1 MTPTETPYL
10 TFALTIIGSGL
21 GTAMV
26 GAFLKKRFDTQLE
39 THKALLLRS
48 GRIHERQVDALLPIH
63 SKLEEALFYL
73 QRAAGA
79 GKFAGEASDKELL
92 SRMGSSLAVA
102 SQEFSK
108 NRLLVSG
115 TLEQKLDEFFNKM
128 VSAGIDMN
136 LALDPMVAD
145 GEPRAKFWDKARE
158 TAYREIPP
166 ILTAIR
172 EEARALIHG

>member
-1 MTPTETPYL
+1 MTPSETPYL

-26 GAFLKKRFDTQLE
+26 GAFLKRRFDTQLE
-39 THKALLLRS
+39 THKALLQRG

-79 GKFAGEASDKELL
+79 LKIQGEASDKELL
-92 SRMGSSLAVA
+92 SRMGRSLADA
-102 SQEFSK
+102 SEAFSK
-108 NRLLVSG
+108 SRLLISESLG
-115 TLEQKLDEFFNKM
+115 QKLDEFFNKM
-128 VSAGIDMN
+128 VLAGMDMN
-136 LALDPMVAD
+136 LALNPMVAD
-145 GEPRAKFWDKARE
+145 GEPRAKLWDKARE
-158 TAYREIPP
+158 AAYREIPP